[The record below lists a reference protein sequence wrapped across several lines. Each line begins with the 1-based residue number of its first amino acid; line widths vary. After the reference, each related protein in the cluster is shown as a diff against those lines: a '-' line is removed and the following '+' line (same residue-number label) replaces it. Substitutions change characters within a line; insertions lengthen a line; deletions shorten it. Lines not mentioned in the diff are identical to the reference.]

1 MVFSTFAYQYGGAW
15 HAELYEVFRHAVGA
29 AWTKGELMRR
39 CAVCSDI
46 DVQLLVVGPAA
57 RDLLSGAGLAT
68 TRHSAPQQTPPCR
81 LLVQYLM
88 QFCAVGIERIVER
101 LTRG

>member
-46 DVQLLVVGPAA
+46 DVQ
-57 RDLLSGAGLAT
+57 
-68 TRHSAPQQTPPCR
+68 
-81 LLVQYLM
+81 
-88 QFCAVGIERIVER
+88 
-101 LTRG
+101 